1 VTINSP
7 NEATFR
13 AATGTGTVNGTGIL
27 KLTGNY
33 SATLSGNIP
42 EIQFIGDTYSISGT
56 TTASTVTVGG
66 TGSKRINGNTT
77 INGSLTVAEG
87 VTLEKTSTSAN
98 YTLTVN
104 GDVINNGTI
113 QDHDNNHYYDLYMSV
128 SGNITNN
135 GVWRNYRTSAIWAEV
150 ENADYYEFDVTG
162 QDIVQVSGTS
172 YDISDY
178 LHNDE
183 LQDTTHY
190 WQVRAIIGGTP
201 TDWSELKTIIV
212 HYHVAIQARPMAYAF
227 ETDETQPFTI
237 VNTGNLDL
245 NIGTI
250 NLTGANAAEFSI
262 TSDNCTSQVITP
274 TNTCTVELVFAPN
287 TTGGKNANLIIPS
300 NAPETLEIAIVG
312 GGLPG
317 QAMLIAPSGTINT
330 NQPTFTW
337 RAVDTATWYRLSVTD
352 ATDQTTEWEYTAE
365 EVACPT
371 GTGTCTITPENQL
384 PLGDAF
390 WQVQTANGL
399 GEGLWSNTLTFRVG
413 TQSGVLRLS
422 AADYSVNEGDGYVTI
437 TVTRTGGS
445 AGTVSVD
452 YATTD
457 DTAIAGSDYSEAQ
470 GTLNWDDG
478 DAEAKT
484 FPVTLIDDVL
494 IEGNETLIISLGNVQ
509 GGAALG
515 VPDTAVLTITDNDS
529 TFNCKQVT
537 EISTAECKALIAL
550 YESTDGANWENNTGW
565 NVTNTPCSWNG
576 VTCKNGHIT
585 SLSLGDNKLKGSIS
599 AKFFKLKKLKIL
611 KLSDN
616 ELNDTSLKNFKKL
629 KSLKTLWLNNCQLSG
644 KIPNSLM
651 KLKKLSELDLNDN
664 CLKTKVSSKLKAWLD
679 EINPGWDETQTGCF
693 E

>member
-262 TSDNCTSQVITP
+262 TSDNCSSQVITP

-352 ATDQTTEWEYTAE
+352 ATDQTTEWEYTAS

-422 AADYSVNEGDGYVTI
+422 AADYNVNEGDGYVTI
-437 TVTRTGGS
+437 TVTRTGGN
-445 AGTVSVD
+445 AGAVSVD

-576 VTCKNGHIT
+576 VTCQGKHVT
-585 SLSLGDNKLKGSIS
+585 RLSLGDNNLKGSIS
-599 AKFFKLKKLKIL
+599 AKFFKLKKLESIE
-611 KLSDN
+611 LSDN
-616 ELNDTSLKNFKKL
+616 DLNGTSLKNFKKL

-651 KLKKLSELDLNDN
+651 KMKKLSGLDLNDN
-664 CLKTKVSSKLKAWLD
+664 CLKTKVSKKLKKWLD
-679 EINPGWDETQTGCF
+679 EINPGWDETQTACLY
-693 E
+693 